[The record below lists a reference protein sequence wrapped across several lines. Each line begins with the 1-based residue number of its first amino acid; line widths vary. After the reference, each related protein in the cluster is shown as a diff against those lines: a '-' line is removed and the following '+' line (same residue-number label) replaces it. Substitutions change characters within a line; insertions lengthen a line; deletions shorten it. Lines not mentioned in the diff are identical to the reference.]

1 MISFA
6 VVFGILA
13 FRRQRAVGNEDNN
26 IHLTMKLGATLFFYQ
41 LYLNNAQ
48 IIHQNH
54 YVPSPLYTAK
64 NTSAKVETENWK
76 LLCLKCC

>member
-1 MISFA
+1 
-6 VVFGILA
+6 
-13 FRRQRAVGNEDNN
+13 
-26 IHLTMKLGATLFFYQ
+26 MKLGATLFFYQ

-54 YVPSPLYTAK
+54 YVPSPIYISAK

-76 LLCLKCC
+76 LLCLICC